1 MSDMAMVFFTSTR
14 TPLYSNTWTPLTT
27 GRYAGTC
34 IFLIVFAV
42 IFQGLFAIRAIL
54 QRGWQEKEVKR
65 RYNIAGNGETAGV
78 QSSDSV
84 GMLESDTVGLKSEGP
99 RGNHVE
105 SLQKVRPWRLT
116 EDLPR
121 ACLDVVIA
129 GVGYLLYV
137 VLQSRL
143 AILFAMVTNRD
154 LVCWRS

>member
-1 MSDMAMVFFTSTR
+1 
-14 TPLYSNTWTPLTT
+14 
-27 GRYAGTC
+27 
-34 IFLIVFAV
+34 
-42 IFQGLFAIRAIL
+42 
-54 QRGWQEKEVKR
+54 
-65 RYNIAGNGETAGV
+65 
-78 QSSDSV
+78 
-84 GMLESDTVGLKSEGP
+84 MLESDTVGLKSEGP